1 MASDLQ
7 DFHYMSVLR
16 GLEKSVVKLHG
27 RGESSDR
34 KTAHRIGTVVFR
46 DLLTNL
52 MEKDPAKRIN
62 VALESDRESQLM
74 AEKEIVDHILELTE
88 GRKSTSPDRQ
98 ASGEW
103 PPILPP
109 GRIVERFTAFAISRH
124 AETPGQPFALALTDA
139 FRSAVVPALAWGLM
153 IRLIPHTDTVR
164 AEIQKALATRFRG
177 RPTPHSLEVS
187 LDAAGA
193 RRVTLDYLR
202 MVEAWFDLLAGEEA
216 WRLTQ
221 EDVAGLRA
229 DLAELI
235 ALPFSELDTTLWNRL
250 GPQYLAILDGSERA
264 RLVAGAGAKFMKE
277 RLGLLA
283 AAMKPELQD
292 FRLLVE
298 RDPATACRHPFKAY
312 EADADAPLAV
322 GEEAC
327 GAAFWLAR
335 YAFGKHSSLT
345 FDAARQASLRALV
358 LILRAGALLRY
369 SDEHALTCVRFA
381 AGLAT
386 NPRYARSL
394 LALDS
399 QKRLVDL
406 YASLPKA
413 RTSIVEH
420 FRGRIAWQEWKSGN
434 PEARADAMR
443 HYLKALKT
451 HREGS
456 AGFDAE
462 APLHFFPELV
472 VLLETAQDRKGREV
486 ATLRAVDFISQRNYG
501 IFFDIDREKELIED
515 GLDDYVKYHQTKTEY
530 EKLKL
535 AARRQEADQIEASLP
550 PETEL
555 NEWEAAIAQQ
565 EAKILESDLH
575 QMGGFRMIP
584 KRQPKSQAP
593 Y

>member
-1 MASDLQ
+1 MATDLQ

-34 KTAHRIGTVVFR
+34 KMAHRIGKVVFR
-46 DLLTNL
+46 EMLLGL
-52 MEKDPAKRIN
+52 MERDPVKRIN
-62 VALESDRESQLM
+62 VALQSDRDSQLA

-88 GRKSTSPDRQ
+88 GRKSAKPDQQ
-98 ASGEW
+98 AAGDW
-103 PPILPP
+103 PPIIPP
-109 GRIVERFTAFAISRH
+109 ARIVERFTAFAIGRH
-124 AETPGQPFALALTDA
+124 AETPGQPFAVALTDA
-139 FRSAVVPALAWGLM
+139 FRSVVIPALAWGLM
-153 IRLIPHTDTVR
+153 IRLIPHNDEVR
-164 AEIQKALATRFRG
+164 AEIQQSLARRFREK
-177 RPTPHSLEVS
+177 PTPYSVEVA
-187 LDAAGA
+187 LDPAGS
-193 RRVTLDYLR
+193 RRVTLGYLR
-202 MVEAWFDLLAGEEA
+202 MVEAWFDLLISEES
-216 WRLTQ
+216 WRMVS

-229 DLAELI
+229 ELANLI
-235 ALPFSELDTTLWNRL
+235 ALPFTDLDTTLWNRL
-250 GPQYLAILDGSERA
+250 GAQYLAVLDGSERA

-277 RLGLLA
+277 RLGLLE

-292 FRLLVE
+292 FRLQVE
-298 RDPATACRHPFKAY
+298 RDPAAACRHPFKAY
-312 EADADAPLAV
+312 EAGSEAPLAV

-335 YAFGKHSSLT
+335 YAFGKHGSMS
-345 FDAARQASLRALV
+345 FDVARQASLRALV

-369 SDEHALTCVRFA
+369 SDEHTLTCVRFA

-394 LALDS
+394 LAIDH
-399 QKRLVDL
+399 QKKLVDL

-413 RTSIVEH
+413 RASIVEH
-420 FRGRIAWQEWKSGN
+420 FRGRIAWQEWKAGN

-443 HYLKALKT
+443 HYLKALKR

-472 VLLETAQDRKGREV
+472 VLLESAQKRGEREI
-486 ATLRAVDFISQRNYG
+486 ATLRAVDFITQRNYG
-501 IFFDIDREKELIED
+501 IYFDIDREKQLIAA

-535 AARRQEADQIEASLP
+535 AARRAEADRIEASLAATA
-550 PETEL
+550 EA
-555 NEWEAAIAQQ
+555 NEWEVALAQKEASQLAADVLSI
-565 EAKILESDLH
+565 
-575 QMGGFRMIP
+575 GGFKVG
-584 KRQPKSQAP
+584 KRP
-593 Y
+593 